1 MIKNYFKTAWRN
13 LVKNR
18 SYGLI
23 NIFGLTMGLA
33 VVLLIAL
40 WIWDEMSFDR
50 YFKNHKRI
58 ALVLQ
63 QHTKDDVTYT
73 DWALPMPLAD
83 ALRKDY
89 GAAFEG
95 ISLLY
100 SGVYNLTFA
109 EKKLSAKG
117 TFMEPDGPSMFSLEL
132 LSGDK
137 NALKDPASVLLSQSL
152 ARTLF
157 GNGDPLNQVIRITN
171 QFNVKVAGVY
181 KDLPKNTSLSEDAE
195 FIAPWQF
202 GVSNWEWIKKERENW
217 DYNLFK
223 LAVQLAPH
231 TRMEDVSARIRKV
244 LAAHVTKAP
253 GEQVVT
259 NLSLY
264 PMSRWH
270 LYDFD
275 KRGALIPGNL
285 QYIWLFGT
293 IGFFVLLLACINF
306 MNLSTAR
313 SIKRAREVGIRKT
326 IGSRRVQ
333 LILQFFGESVLT
345 TLISFLVA
353 VVIVQLALSW
363 FNTLTNKNISV
374 HWFSGWF
381 WLSGLLICMV
391 TGLLAGSYPA
401 FYLSSF
407 KPVNVLKGLF
417 KGGAGANIPRKVL
430 VVLQFTIS
438 IFLII
443 GTTVIYRQIQYAKSR
458 PVGYNRDGLLSVQM
472 TTPEIYARTP
482 QIRNELLASGAVQEM
497 ALSQCPVTEIWAGDN
512 GFNWKGKAPSTD
524 GSFAVV
530 AASIEF
536 GKMAGWQFVEGRG
549 FSKEFPTDSSGLVIT
564 ESAAAY
570 MGIRHPSGTVITW
583 HGKNYTILGVVKN
596 VMMTSPFG
604 DDSRIIFPLLRE
616 PGNFMI
622 LRMNPGRPLSESM
635 KTIAAI
641 FQKHNPFAPF
651 EYSFVDEAYAKKF
664 VNEERIGKL
673 ATLFSVLAIFISL
686 LGLFGIASF
695 MTEQRTKEIGIR
707 KVLGA
712 PVTGLWNLLSKE
724 LILLVVIAIA
734 VAIPAGYYAMNGW
747 LYRYDYR
754 INISWPLFLLPAL
767 ASLLIAFCTISLQI
781 VRAIRANPVHSLRS
795 E

>member
-1 MIKNYFKTAWRN
+1 M
-13 LVKNR
+13 
-18 SYGLI
+18 
-23 NIFGLTMGLA
+23 
-33 VVLLIAL
+33 
-40 WIWDEMSFDR
+40 
-50 YFKNHKRI
+50 

-63 QHTKDDVTYT
+63 QHTKDHTTYT
-73 DWALPMPLAD
+73 DWALPMPLAE
-83 ALRKDY
+83 ALRRDY

-95 ISLLY
+95 VSLVY
-100 SGVYNLTFA
+100 SGVYNITYA

-132 LSGDK
+132 LSGNK
-137 NALKDPASVLLSQSL
+137 NALNDPASVLLSQSM
-152 ARTLF
+152 ARRLF
-157 GNGDPLNQVIRITN
+157 GNKDPLNQVIRITN

-181 KDLPKNTSLSEDAE
+181 KDLPKNTSLSGDAE

-202 GVSNWEWIKKERENW
+202 AVSNWDWIGKEKGNW
-217 DYNLFK
+217 NYNLFK
-223 LAVQLAPH
+223 LAVQLAPNV
-231 TRMEDVSARIRKV
+231 RMEDVSARIRNV
-244 LAAHVTKAP
+244 LAAHITQPP

-259 NLSLY
+259 NLILH

-275 KRGALIPGNL
+275 ERGHSVPGNL
-285 QYIWLFGT
+285 QYLWLFGA

-326 IGSRRVQ
+326 IGSRRTQ
-333 LILQFFGESVLT
+333 LIVQFFGESVLT
-345 TLISFLVA
+345 TMISFLLA
-353 VVIVQLALSW
+353 IVIVQLALPW
-363 FNTLTNKNISV
+363 FNALTDKDIRV
-374 HWFSGWF
+374 RWFSGWF
-381 WLSGLLICMV
+381 WLAGMLICMI

-407 KPVNVLKGLF
+407 KPVKVLKGLF
-417 KGGAGANIPRKVL
+417 KGGAGAHIPRKVL
-430 VVLQFTIS
+430 VVLQFSIS

-443 GTTVIYRQIQYAKSR
+443 GTTIIYRQIQYAKNR
-458 PVGYNRDGLLSVQM
+458 PVGYNREGLLSVQM

-482 QIRNELLASGAVQEM
+482 QIRNELLASGAVLEM
-497 ALSQCPVTEIWAGDN
+497 ALSQCPVTEIWVGSD
-512 GFNWKGKAPSTD
+512 GFDWKGKAPSVD
-524 GSFAVV
+524 GRFAVV

-536 GKMAGWQFVEGRG
+536 GKVAGWQFVEGRG
-549 FSKEFPTDSSGLVIT
+549 FSKAFPTDSNGLVIT
-564 ESAAAY
+564 ENAARY
-570 MGIRHPSGTVITW
+570 MGIPHPTGTVITW

-604 DDSRIIFPLLRE
+604 DDSRVVFPMLRE
-616 PGNFMI
+616 PGNFMV
-622 LRMNPGRPLSESM
+622 LRMNPARPLSESM
-635 KTIAAI
+635 KTIAGI

-651 EYSFVDEAYAKKF
+651 EYSFVDEDYAKKF

-673 ATLFSVLAIFISL
+673 ATLFSGLAIFISL

-724 LILLVVIAIA
+724 LILLVVIAITVA
-734 VAIPAGYYAMNGW
+734 VPAGYYAMGGW
-747 LYRYDYR
+747 LHRYNYR
-754 INISWPLFLLPAL
+754 IDVSWPLFLFPAV
-767 ASLLIAFCTISLQI
+767 ASLLIAVCTISFQI
-781 VRAIRANPVHSLRS
+781 IRAIRANPVRSLRS